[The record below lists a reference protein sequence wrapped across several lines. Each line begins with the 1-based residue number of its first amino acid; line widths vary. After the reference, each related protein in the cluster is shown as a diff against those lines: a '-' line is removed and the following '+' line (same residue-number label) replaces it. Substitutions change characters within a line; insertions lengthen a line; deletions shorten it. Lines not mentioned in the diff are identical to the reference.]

1 MPIVWT
7 NGRKYSYVDYHD
19 LAKKL
24 KITNKEARQLIRDTN
39 LQRETK
45 RSKTIQKYQK
55 TDKFKE
61 YKRARYFQKVRDEY
75 VIKTAKFIV
84 EFDKKSEHSVRNE
97 LDIFEMIEN
106 AKNTREIKDIYSNLI
121 FHIETVV

>member
-61 YKRARYFQKVRDEY
+61 YKRVRYEY
-75 VIKTAKFIV
+75 VLKTAKFIV
-84 EFDKKSEHSVRNE
+84 EFDKKSEYHVTNE

-121 FHIETVV
+121 FHIETSKNK